1 MEFLLNPGCKSS
13 RPNLLSRKLM
23 MENNCRPHINVKIDI
38 INLAFEYLVR
48 MTGVVIA
55 LFTLYG
61 LYVLYVFGLGTS
73 PFWVQAISFLI
84 TVFCILLLLP
94 LWILHRNHLVRHTYV
109 GLGIFYILFICAVVV
124 ISIAESRSIVTLENL
139 LSIPVIIAVSLHI
152 KFIRKMANQSSEPT
166 C

>member
-1 MEFLLNPGCKSS
+1 
-13 RPNLLSRKLM
+13 
-23 MENNCRPHINVKIDI
+23 
-38 INLAFEYLVR
+38 

-61 LYVLYVFGLGTS
+61 LYVLYVFGLGTA

-94 LWILHRNHLVRHTYV
+94 LRILYRNRLVWHTYV

-124 ISIAESRSIVTLENL
+124 ISVAESRSIVTLENL

-152 KFIRKMANQSSEPT
+152 KFIRKMANQSSDPT
-166 C
+166 